1 MITTV
6 GFRAFVCAIG
16 EAQTEG
22 LGARGV
28 GLASERE
35 AIFAVALEL
44 GRIRVRSGGQAQR
57 GQNNARH
64 TDPEFLQ
71 CPAPCDG
78 LGQGFR

>member
-22 LGARGV
+22 LGARRV
-28 GLASERE
+28 GLASERV
-35 AIFAVALEL
+35 AILAVALEW
-44 GRIRVRSGGQAQR
+44 GRIRVRLGCQAQR

-71 CPAPCDG
+71 RSAARNG
-78 LGQGFR
+78 LSDSFG